1 MSLRATPY
9 ILGGAGIA
17 AFAVALN
24 YTLRGRALEEVPG
37 MPPRDPFKPP
47 KPGELEASIPSHTVQ
62 VVDRAPA
69 NAIPASAQT
78 VVKPKPSSSASNSAQ
93 LAAASL
99 YTLVT
104 TPPVNWGTRAAPN
117 AAITSAQ
124 RAMGGGIQADGVYG
138 PKTAARG
145 AALLNR
151 AFPARPA
158 AQPAAAAA
166 PASAPRPAASTPR
179 PAAPPAAS
187 NEPRSSSPDAPQPA
201 TAAAKSAEET
211 RTPKQAAQQL
221 YTYVVPLV
229 KAGNLAELGS
239 KTKPNNFVANC
250 QRDMRLIESD
260 GIYGPKTAAR
270 GKELLGREFPARSP
284 VKKRVSTSAT
294 LPPNWKVEPP
304 GALTAVPEAT
314 IPVDPPAGPLPQLWP
329 GAAKVLEQMPPAP
342 SSTKRAPKDAAAAL
356 YALVTQDSFQ
366 DWGSRAHP
374 NTLIAAAQRD
384 MGSVTADGVYG
395 PKTAARA
402 AALLGR
408 AMPARGTFLG

>member
-37 MPPRDPFKPP
+37 MPSRDPFKPP
-47 KPGELEASIPSHTVQ
+47 KPGELEASIPSHTVE
-62 VVDRAPA
+62 VVSRAPA
-69 NAIPASAQT
+69 NAIPAQSAQPA
-78 VVKPKPSSSASNSAQ
+78 KKPSTSATNAAQ
-93 LAAASL
+93 LAAAAL
-99 YTLVT
+99 YSLVT
-104 TPPVNWGTRAAPN
+104 TPPVNWGTRTAPN
-117 AAITSAQ
+117 PAIAGAQ
-124 RAMGGGIQADGVYG
+124 RAMGGGLQPDGVYG

-145 AALLNR
+145 AALLGR

-158 AQPAAAAA
+158 SQPATKPAAAA
-166 PASAPRPAASTPR
+166 PSAAAASYPK
-179 PAAPPAAS
+179 PPAAS
-187 NEPRSSSPDAPQPA
+187 SEPRTSSADAPQPA
-201 TAAAKSAEET
+201 AAAAKSAEET

-221 YTYVVPLV
+221 YTYVVPLI
-229 KAGNLAELGS
+229 KAGNLAELGA
-239 KTKPNNFVANC
+239 KGKPNHFIANA

-270 GKELLGREFPARSP
+270 GKELIGREFPSRTS
-284 VKKRVSTSAT
+284 KKRVSAAT
-294 LPPNWKVEPP
+294 LPANWKVEPP

-314 IPVDPPAGPLPQLWP
+314 LPVDPPAGPLPQLWP
-329 GAAKVLEQMPPAP
+329 GAGKVLEQSPPAP
-342 SSTKRAPKDAAAAL
+342 SSSSTKRTPKEAAAAL
-356 YALVTQDSFQ
+356 YALVHQSDV
-366 DWGSRAHP
+366 DWGTKVHP

-408 AMPARGTFLG
+408 AMPARGTFTG